1 MPLNAIELDAACA
14 TSKCASIEQR
24 HNIDRT
30 SSLHRHRDVT
40 LTAHWRG
47 DSQIN
52 QSKQIRSLARTV
64 QDASVERISAVRLFL
79 PISPTRKRE
88 IGRYDRYKRQ
98 RNLALQKRLWNSDD
112 YRIT

>member
-14 TSKCASIEQR
+14 TSKCASIEQQ

-52 QSKQIRSLARTV
+52 QSKQIR
-64 QDASVERISAVRLFL
+64 
-79 PISPTRKRE
+79 
-88 IGRYDRYKRQ
+88 
-98 RNLALQKRLWNSDD
+98 
-112 YRIT
+112 